1 MLKPCMIC
9 PWNLRTNLMIRKI
22 IYFCLVAPFCFESM
36 AQSMVPKAPKLN
48 LESYILL
55 EASTNTVI
63 AEFNSDN
70 QISPASMT
78 KVMSGYVIADQIANG
93 AISLDDKVLISEK
106 AWKTG
111 GSKMFIEAGK
121 RIPVRDLLSGIVIQS
136 GNDATVAL
144 AEYVAGSE
152 EGFVDFM
159 NAYASELGLSNTLF
173 QNAVGWTDP
182 NHFSSAK
189 DLANLTQALIND
201 FPDHYE
207 IYKEKEFTFGG
218 IRQLNRNK
226 LLWRD
231 ESSDG
236 VKTGHTQS
244 AGYCL
249 VGSAQRGDMRLIT
262 VIAGSKSDNDRFLSS
277 QRLLEYGFRFF
288 ATQKVL
294 NANQEYKNITIW
306 GGQEDSLSIGVLE
319 DTSITLPRS
328 SFKDLKVNY
337 KYSNNLQAPISIGQK
352 VGTLEITSGE
362 EVVLVSELVAL
373 KDISAKGFFGR
384 LWSKF
389 VLWIFSLFGMTEDGS
404 N

>member
-1 MLKPCMIC
+1 MK
-9 PWNLRTNLMIRKI
+9 KI
-22 IYFCLVAPFCFESM
+22 IYLILLTPFCIDLF

-48 LESYILL
+48 LDSYILL
-55 EASTNTVI
+55 EANTNTVI
-63 AEFNSDN
+63 AEFNSEN

-78 KVMSGYVIADQIANG
+78 KVMSGYVIADQIASG

-121 RIPVRDLLSGIVIQS
+121 RVSVRDLLSGIVIQS
-136 GNDATVAL
+136 GNDATVAM

-182 NHFSSAK
+182 NHFSSVN
-189 DLANLTQALIND
+189 DLAQLTKALIAN
-201 FPDHYE
+201 FPDHYAT
-207 IYKEKEFTFGG
+207 YKEKEFTFSG

-231 ESSDG
+231 DSVDG
-236 VKTGHTQS
+236 VKTGHTES

-249 VGSAQRGDMRLIT
+249 ISSAKRNDMRLIA
-262 VIAGSKSDNDRFLSS
+262 VVAGSPSENERLISS

-288 ATQKVL
+288 ATQKL
-294 NANQEYKNITIW
+294 ISKDSEITTAKVW
-306 GGQEDSLSIGVLE
+306 GGKSDEVDLGTNEDILL
-319 DTSITLPRS
+319 TLPRS
-328 SFKDLKVNY
+328 DFKNIKANY
-337 KYSNNLQAPISIGQK
+337 NFKNNIQAPISEGDTIGDI
-352 VGTLEITSGE
+352 EFISNDR
-362 EVVLVSELVAL
+362 VVLSAPLIAIESVE
-373 KDISAKGFFGR
+373 AKGFFGR
-384 LWSKF
+384 IWARIVF
-389 VLWIFSLFGMTEDGS
+389 WIMSLFSIGQND
-404 N
+404 

>member
-1 MLKPCMIC
+1 M
-9 PWNLRTNLMIRKI
+9 
-22 IYFCLVAPFCFESM
+22 PFCIDGS

-48 LESYILL
+48 LDSYILL
-55 EASTNTVI
+55 EATTNTVI

-78 KVMSGYVIADQIANG
+78 KVMTGYVIADQIALG

-121 RIPVRDLLSGIVIQS
+121 RISVRELLSGIVIQS
-136 GNDATVAL
+136 GNDATVAM

-159 NAYASELGLSNTLF
+159 NSYASELGLSNTLF

-189 DLANLTQALIND
+189 DLANITKAMINN
-201 FPDHYE
+201 FPDHYAT
-207 IYKEKEFTFGG
+207 YKEKEFTFSG

-231 ESSDG
+231 DSVDG
-236 VKTGHTQS
+236 VKTGHTES

-249 VGSAQRGDMRLIT
+249 ISSAKRNDMRLIA
-262 VIAGSKSDNDRFLSS
+262 VVAGSPSENERLISS

-288 ATQKVL
+288 ATQKL
-294 NANQEYKNITIW
+294 ISKGSEITAAKVW
-306 GGQEDSLSIGVLE
+306 GGKMDAVALGTNEDILL
-319 DTSITLPRS
+319 TLPRS
-328 SFKDLKVNY
+328 DFKNIKANY
-337 KYSNNLQAPISIGQK
+337 NFKNNIQAPISKGDVIGDI
-352 VGTLEITSGE
+352 EFISNNR
-362 EVVLVSELVAL
+362 VVLSAPLIAIESVE
-373 KDISAKGFFGR
+373 AKGFFGR
-384 LWSKF
+384 IWARIVF
-389 VLWIFSLFGMTEDGS
+389 WIMSLFSIGS
-404 N
+404 DD

>member
-1 MLKPCMIC
+1 MMK
-9 PWNLRTNLMIRKI
+9 KI
-22 IYFCLVAPFCFESM
+22 FYIFFFVPFCIDGL

-48 LESYILL
+48 LDSYILL

-78 KVMSGYVIADQIANG
+78 KVMTGYVIADQIASG

-121 RIPVRDLLSGIVIQS
+121 RVSVQDLLSGIVIQS
-136 GNDATVAL
+136 GNDATVAM

-159 NAYASELGLSNTLF
+159 NVYASELGLSNTVF

-189 DLANLTQALIND
+189 DLANITKAMINN
-201 FPDHYE
+201 FPDHYAT
-207 IYKEKEFTFGG
+207 YKEKEFTFSG

-231 ESSDG
+231 DTVDG
-236 VKTGHTQS
+236 VKTGHTES

-249 VGSAQRGDMRLIT
+249 ISSAKRNDMRLIA
-262 VIAGSKSDNDRFLSS
+262 VVAGSPSENERLTAS

-288 ATQKVL
+288 ATQKLISKDTEVTS
-294 NANQEYKNITIW
+294 AKVW
-306 GGQEDSLSIGVLE
+306 GGKM
-319 DTSITLPRS
+319 DTVPLGAKDDILLTLPRS
-328 SFKDLKVNY
+328 DFKNLKANY
-337 KYSNNLQAPISIGQK
+337 NFNNNIQAPISVGDVIGNIEFISNDQ
-352 VGTLEITSGE
+352 L
-362 EVVLVSELVAL
+362 VLSAPLIAIESVE
-373 KDISAKGFFGR
+373 AKGFFGR
-384 LWSKF
+384 IWARIVF
-389 VLWIFSLFGMTEDGS
+389 WIMSLFSMGK
-404 N
+404 